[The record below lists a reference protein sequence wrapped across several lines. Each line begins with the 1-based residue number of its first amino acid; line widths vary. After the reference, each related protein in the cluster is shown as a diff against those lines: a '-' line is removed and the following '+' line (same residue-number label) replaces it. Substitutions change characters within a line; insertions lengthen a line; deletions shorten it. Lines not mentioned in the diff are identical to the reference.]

1 MPKHTSNGTG
11 EDWISISHE
20 ATVLPVGSNAWNF
33 QVESHAQMVNIIF
46 TKYFKTFS
54 SSSSSSSSTATSW
67 FSAESHNLD
76 EECLMRNATPN
87 LKIFSFAELKN
98 ATRNFR
104 PDSVIGEGGFG
115 KVFKGWLDEKT
126 YAPSRTGTGTVIA
139 VKKLN
144 PEGFKGLPE
153 WQVMITLL
161 HFETSLSLLLRRPFR
176 FLPSPA
182 DGDSFQVKSLAQ
194 MVNIIITKYMEI
206 SSGSSSSSSSTAT
219 SWFSATNGSL
229 DKAFPNGHILPTSN
243 LKIFTFAQLYNAT
256 SNFSPDMVI
265 GKGAFG
271 KVFKGWLDE
280 KTYAPSNIGTGM
292 VIAVKKLDP
301 DSWQGLEEWQIE
313 GSSSLFALTRMLIEG
328 AGDAPLRI
336 FKLYCLA
343 PSIITGYHCH
353 CLAQFVIVQSSIT
366 GTHALVIFTLNVWS
380 DEGIV
385 VWQQLT
391 PSHPLSVALSSLH
404 VDMHPPTISPL
415 QPHPISGDG
424 RRIIA
429 TYGREFVI
437 SS

>member
-1 MPKHTSNGTG
+1 
-11 EDWISISHE
+11 
-20 ATVLPVGSNAWNF
+20 
-33 QVESHAQMVNIIF
+33 
-46 TKYFKTFS
+46 
-54 SSSSSSSSTATSW
+54 
-67 FSAESHNLD
+67 
-76 EECLMRNATPN
+76 
-87 LKIFSFAELKN
+87 
-98 ATRNFR
+98 
-104 PDSVIGEGGFG
+104 
-115 KVFKGWLDEKT
+115 
-126 YAPSRTGTGTVIA
+126 
-139 VKKLN
+139 
-144 PEGFKGLPE
+144 
-153 WQVMITLL
+153 MITLL

-182 DGDSFQVKSLAQ
+182 NGNSFQVKSLAQ

-219 SWFSATNGSL
+219 SWFSATSGSL

-243 LKIFTFAQLYNAT
+243 LKIFTFTQLYNAT

-265 GKGAFG
+265 GEGAFG

-336 FKLYCLA
+336 FKLLPENQVWSTRKAYLQYTYPA
-343 PSIITGYHCH
+343 P
-353 CLAQFVIVQSSIT
+353 LLR
-366 GTHALVIFTLNVWS
+366 HALVIFTLNVWS